1 MERAYAVLECKAD
14 AVRSDVRTF
23 SGIASTA
30 ILDRQNHVLDPD
42 GVTFANPVVLLFHH
56 DREKPIGTATLSR
69 GPGGILFTATVPIVD
84 EAGPLRDRCDEAWQS
99 IKAGLLR
106 GVSIGYRVL
115 EGGIERLRGGAL
127 RLTKTEI
134 CELSLVAVPANAQAT
149 ILNIKAFDTPLQAAP
164 GRLLDHSRARGAHP
178 MKTTTERITTL
189 EASRQALV
197 GRLNTLAEKTD
208 AAGTTLEPEDAAEY
222 DDLQLQVK
230 GIDADLVRW
239 RELDKL
245 NAAAAM
251 PVLQSATAP
260 RLHSVQIKSNLPP
273 GTSFAR
279 MVMAIAR
286 NGGVNHGAMEYASHT
301 WRDTPEV
308 ALAIKAAVAPGNT
321 TDPTWAGA
329 LVSIANVANEFLAL
343 LRPATI
349 LGKITGLRT
358 VPFNTAVPVQT
369 AGGSYGWVGQGKPKP
384 VTKLGFLQA
393 VLGMNKA
400 SGIVVLTEE
409 LVKSSSPSAET
420 IVRGDMVAG
429 IAAFLD
435 VQFIDPAVAAVPDV
449 NPASITNGIAGI
461 PSVDPITDLQ
471 ALIGSI
477 AGQGVPIAGLT
488 LIMSEMNAFALGLLR
503 SATGVSTFENATA
516 QGGSVQGFQLIAS
529 NAAGNNVIAL
539 QPSMILYA
547 DDGGV
552 SIDVSRE
559 ASVIMDSAPVD
570 GGALTSLWQ
579 NNLVGLRAERFVNWK
594 RGRDH
599 AVAFVTGANYTVEV
613 PPAGG
618 ATRTPV
624 APATPAGKPGPG
636 LAK

>member
-1 MERAYAVLECKAD
+1 MERAYAVLECKA
-14 AVRSDVRTF
+14 AIASTNVRTF
-23 SGIASTA
+23 SGIASTPS
-30 ILDRQNHVLDPD
+30 LDRQNHVLDPD
-42 GVTFANPVVLLFHH
+42 GVTFANPVVLLLHH

-69 GPGGILFTATVPIVD
+69 GPGGILFTATLPIVD

-127 RLTKTEI
+127 RLTRTEV
-134 CELSLVAVPANAQAT
+134 CELSLVAIPANAQAT
-149 ILNIKAFDTPLQAAP
+149 ILNIKTFDTSLTAAP
-164 GRLLDHSRARGAHP
+164 GLQLDRSRAKGAHP

-189 EASRQALV
+189 EASRAALV

-208 AAGTTLEPEDAAEY
+208 AAGTTLEAEDAAEY
-222 DDLQLQVK
+222 DDLNLQVK

-239 RELDKL
+239 RELEKL
-245 NAAAAM
+245 NAAAAQ
-251 PVLQSATAP
+251 PVLQSAVMP
-260 RLHSVQIKSNLPP
+260 RHSVQIKSNLPP

-321 TDPTWAGA
+321 TDPAWAGA

-409 LVKSSSPSAET
+409 LVKSSSPSAES
-420 IVRGDMVAG
+420 IVRGDMIAG

-449 NPASITNGIAGI
+449 NPASITNGLTGI
-461 PSVDPITDLQ
+461 PSVDAITDLQ
-471 ALIGSI
+471 ALIGTI
-477 AGQGVPIAGLT
+477 AGQGVPLAGLT
-488 LIMSEMNAFALGLLR
+488 LIMSEMNAFALGLMK
-503 SATGVSTFENATA
+503 SATGVATFENATA
-516 QGGSVQGFQLIAS
+516 SGGSVQGFQLIAS

-539 QPSMILYA
+539 APSMILYA

-594 RGRDH
+594 RGRDA
-599 AVAFVTGANYTVEV
+599 AVAYVTGATYT
-613 PPAGG
+613 
-618 ATRTPV
+618 V
-624 APATPAGKPGPG
+624 APAETPPATRAGNGGAVKVGDAGPG
-636 LAK
+636 RK

>member
-1 MERAYAVLECKAD
+1 MERAWAVLEIKAD
-14 AVRSDVRTF
+14 AVRTNVRTF
-23 SGIASTA
+23 SGIASTPS
-30 ILDRQNHVLDPD
+30 LDRQNHVLDPD
-42 GVTFANPVVLLFHH
+42 GVTFANPVVLLLHH

-69 GPGGILFTATVPIVD
+69 GPGGILFTATLPIVD

-115 EGGIERLRGGAL
+115 ENGIERLRGGAL
-127 RLTKTEI
+127 RLTRTEV
-134 CELSLVAVPANAQAT
+134 CELSLVAIPANAQAT

-164 GRLLDHSRARGAHP
+164 GRLLDLPRAKGALP

-189 EASRQALV
+189 EASRAALV

-208 AAGTTLEPEDAAEY
+208 AAGTTLDAEDAAEY

-239 RELDKL
+239 RELEKL
-245 NAAAAM
+245 NAAAAQ
-251 PVLQSATAP
+251 PVLQSAVMP
-260 RLHSVQIKSNLPP
+260 RHSVQIKSQLPP

-321 TDPTWAGA
+321 TDPAWAGA
-329 LVSIANVANEFLAL
+329 LVSIANVANEFIEL

-349 LGKITGLRT
+349 LGKVAGLRK

-409 LVKSSSPSAET
+409 LVKSSSPSAES
-420 IVRGDMVAG
+420 IVRGDMIAG

-449 NPASITNGIAGI
+449 NPASITNGLTGI
-461 PSVDPITDLQ
+461 PSVDAITDLQ
-471 ALIGSI
+471 ALIGTI
-477 AGQGVPIAGLT
+477 AGQGVPLAGLT
-488 LIMSEMNAFALGLLR
+488 LIMSEMNAFALGLMK
-503 SATGVSTFENATA
+503 SATGVATFENATA
-516 QGGSVQGFQLIAS
+516 SGGSVQGFQLIAS
-529 NAAGNNVIAL
+529 NAAGNNVIAFA
-539 QPSMILYA
+539 PSLILYA

-594 RGRDH
+594 RGRDS
-599 AVAFVTGANYTVEV
+599 AVAYVTGATYTVAPAEV
-613 PPAGG
+613 PPVTRAGNGG
-618 ATRTPV
+618 AV
-624 APATPAGKPGPG
+624 KVGDAGPG
-636 LAK
+636 RK

>member
-1 MERAYAVLECKAD
+1 MERAYAVLECKA
-14 AVRSDVRTF
+14 AEVRTNVRTF
-23 SGIASTA
+23 SGIASTPS
-30 ILDRQNHVLDPD
+30 LDRQNHVLDPD
-42 GVTFANPVVLLFHH
+42 GVTFANPVVLLLHH
-56 DREKPIGTATLSR
+56 DREKPIGTAILSR
-69 GPGGILFTATVPIVD
+69 GPGGILFTATLPIVD

-115 EGGIERLRGGAL
+115 ENGLERLRGGAL
-127 RLTKTEI
+127 RLTRTEV
-134 CELSLVAVPANAQAT
+134 CELSLVAIPANAQAT
-149 ILNIKAFDTPLQAAP
+149 ILNIKAFDTPLLAAP
-164 GRLLDHSRARGAHP
+164 GRILDPSRARGALP
-178 MKTTTERITTL
+178 MKTATERITTL
-189 EASRQALV
+189 EASRAALV
-197 GRLNTLAEKTD
+197 GAMTALAEKSD
-208 AAGTTLEPEDAAEY
+208 AAGTTLETEDAAQY

-239 RELDKL
+239 RELEKL
-245 NAAAAM
+245 NAAAAT
-251 PVLQSATAP
+251 PVLQSATMP
-260 RLHSVQIKSNLPP
+260 RHSVQIKSQLPP

-286 NGGVNHGAMEYASHT
+286 NGGVNHGAMEYAAHQ

-409 LVKSSSPSAET
+409 LVKSSSPSAES
-420 IVRGDMVAG
+420 IVRGDMIAG

-435 VQFIDPAVAAVPDV
+435 VQFIDPAVAAVADV
-449 NPASITNGIAGI
+449 NPASITNGLAGI

-488 LIMSEMNAFALGLLR
+488 LIMSEMNAFALGLMK
-503 SATGVSTFENATA
+503 SATGVSTFEQATA

-599 AVAFVTGANYTVEV
+599 AVAYVTGATYTVAPEA
-613 PPAGG
+613 PAGNG
-618 ATRTPV
+618 GVTRTP
-624 APATPAGKPGPG
+624 AKPAGPA
-636 LAK
+636 AK